1 LCVYICFDMPLYFL
15 WMDFHPSNIY
25 MNDHFLSFLRT
36 NDHIS
41 YLHSVCGALP
51 TRLWDEFLAP
61 HEPGPTRVFSFLSI
75 SRDRWTCYPSTRG
88 LTNHQISYLHSLR
101 GALLTRFWDEFLA
114 LHEPVPTRVF
124 FFFFVNFMRQ
134 VDLLSFNTRTSP
146 NLASCK
152 NL

>member
-1 LCVYICFDMPLYFL
+1 MTTFFL
-15 WMDFHPSNIY
+15 FS
-25 MNDHFLSFLRT
+25 RT
-36 NDHIS
+36 NHHIS